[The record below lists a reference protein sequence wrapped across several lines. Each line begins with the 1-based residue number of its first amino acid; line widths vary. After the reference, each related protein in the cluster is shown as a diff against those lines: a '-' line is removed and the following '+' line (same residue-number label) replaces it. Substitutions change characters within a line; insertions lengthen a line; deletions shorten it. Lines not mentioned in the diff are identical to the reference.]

1 MYDLMIYSLKVGVCL
16 AVFYLFFKLLLSRET
31 FHRFNRIVV
40 LGAMFLSFVLPLCV
54 ITVYR
59 EIPVLPEIPD
69 GEAVATVFAE
79 PLSEPFPWEML
90 AGAAFLLG
98 AAATLLWTLCSLI
111 GVLRLIR
118 GGRRERLEDG
128 AVLVRTERPVTPF
141 SWGRYIVMS
150 ERDLAE
156 NGGAILL
163 HERAHLRLRHS
174 LDLIVTDVAGCL
186 QWFNP
191 AMWLLRRELR
201 AIHEYEADEAVLDS
215 GVDARSYQMLLIKK
229 AAGGRWY
236 SIANSFNHSKLK
248 NRITMMLRKK
258 SSRWAGAKAL
268 LLLPLMGVA
277 LGAFAETAYVFPED
291 KGQKETSTIYIRGSK
306 SFSDGQQPL
315 ILVDGREVKSMD
327 SLAADRIE
335 SITVLK
341 DSVSMAVYGEKAA
354 DGVILVTLKKTGE
367 PGDGAQVPGLKG
379 KVVTVTRADSAGTN
393 ESTTVRVIGH
403 GTRPKD
409 GTVVVNTAGIA
420 KSYRFKVENGSSV
433 ESNPVFIV
441 DGVQVSEIESLDP
454 DQIESMSVIKGT
466 NLPGEFADKGY
477 EGVIT
482 ITTKQA
488 AAAQRA
494 AAKSAREG
502 IEAGRAGIE
511 AAREGLKLA
520 RKYMSS
526 DDWKQA
532 QKALDK
538 AQKELEAARKETSA
552 QLSEAQKAVGTSLKL
567 SADAGHADKVTIQ
580 GTPESSVSVYK
591 GQVTL
596 KGGFPDGMLI
606 RINGREA
613 SKEDVERLESGKI
626 KRMEVYKGDE
636 AVKRYGEK
644 GRNGVVEIR
653 ARR

>member
-59 EIPVLPEIPD
+59 EIPVLPEIPG
-69 GEAVATVFAE
+69 GEAVATAFAE

-291 KGQKETSTIYIRGSK
+291 KGKKETSTIYIRGSK

-466 NLPGEFADKGY
+466 NLPGEFA
-477 EGVIT
+477 
-482 ITTKQA
+482 
-488 AAAQRA
+488 
-494 AAKSAREG
+494 AKSAREG

-511 AAREGLKLA
+511 AAREGMKYA
-520 RKYMSS
+520 RKYMDS
-526 DDWKQA
+526 DAWKQA

>member
-1 MYDLMIYSLKVGVCL
+1 M
-16 AVFYLFFKLLLSRET
+16 
-31 FHRFNRIVV
+31 
-40 LGAMFLSFVLPLCV
+40 
-54 ITVYR
+54 
-59 EIPVLPEIPD
+59 
-69 GEAVATVFAE
+69 
-79 PLSEPFPWEML
+79 
-90 AGAAFLLG
+90 
-98 AAATLLWTLCSLI
+98 
-111 GVLRLIR
+111 
-118 GGRRERLEDG
+118 
-128 AVLVRTERPVTPF
+128 
-141 SWGRYIVMS
+141 
-150 ERDLAE
+150 
-156 NGGAILL
+156 
-163 HERAHLRLRHS
+163 
-174 LDLIVTDVAGCL
+174 
-186 QWFNP
+186 
-191 AMWLLRRELR
+191 
-201 AIHEYEADEAVLDS
+201 
-215 GVDARSYQMLLIKK
+215 
-229 AAGGRWY
+229 
-236 SIANSFNHSKLK
+236 
-248 NRITMMLRKK
+248 
-258 SSRWAGAKAL
+258 
-268 LLLPLMGVA
+268 
-277 LGAFAETAYVFPED
+277 
-291 KGQKETSTIYIRGSK
+291 
-306 SFSDGQQPL
+306 
-315 ILVDGREVKSMD
+315 
-327 SLAADRIE
+327 
-335 SITVLK
+335 
-341 DSVSMAVYGEKAA
+341 
-354 DGVILVTLKKTGE
+354 
-367 PGDGAQVPGLKG
+367 
-379 KVVTVTRADSAGTN
+379 
-393 ESTTVRVIGH
+393 
-403 GTRPKD
+403 
-409 GTVVVNTAGIA
+409 
-420 KSYRFKVENGSSV
+420 
-433 ESNPVFIV
+433 
-441 DGVQVSEIESLDP
+441 SEIESLDP

-466 NLPGEFADKGY
+466 NLSGEFADKGY

-538 AQKELEAARKETSA
+538 AQKELESARKETSA

>member
-1 MYDLMIYSLKVGVCL
+1 M
-16 AVFYLFFKLLLSRET
+16 
-31 FHRFNRIVV
+31 
-40 LGAMFLSFVLPLCV
+40 
-54 ITVYR
+54 
-59 EIPVLPEIPD
+59 
-69 GEAVATVFAE
+69 
-79 PLSEPFPWEML
+79 
-90 AGAAFLLG
+90 
-98 AAATLLWTLCSLI
+98 
-111 GVLRLIR
+111 
-118 GGRRERLEDG
+118 
-128 AVLVRTERPVTPF
+128 
-141 SWGRYIVMS
+141 
-150 ERDLAE
+150 
-156 NGGAILL
+156 
-163 HERAHLRLRHS
+163 
-174 LDLIVTDVAGCL
+174 
-186 QWFNP
+186 
-191 AMWLLRRELR
+191 
-201 AIHEYEADEAVLDS
+201 
-215 GVDARSYQMLLIKK
+215 
-229 AAGGRWY
+229 
-236 SIANSFNHSKLK
+236 
-248 NRITMMLRKK
+248 
-258 SSRWAGAKAL
+258 
-268 LLLPLMGVA
+268 
-277 LGAFAETAYVFPED
+277 
-291 KGQKETSTIYIRGSK
+291 
-306 SFSDGQQPL
+306 
-315 ILVDGREVKSMD
+315 
-327 SLAADRIE
+327 
-335 SITVLK
+335 
-341 DSVSMAVYGEKAA
+341 
-354 DGVILVTLKKTGE
+354 
-367 PGDGAQVPGLKG
+367 
-379 KVVTVTRADSAGTN
+379 
-393 ESTTVRVIGH
+393 IGH

-420 KSYRFKVENGSSV
+420 KSYRFKVENDSSV
-433 ESNPVFIV
+433 ESNPAFIV

-538 AQKELEAARKETSA
+538 AQKELESARKETSA
-552 QLSEAQKAVGTSLKL
+552 QLSEMQKAVGTSLRL

-580 GTPESSVSVYK
+580 GTPESSMSVYK
-591 GQVTL
+591 GRVTL